1 LITHW
6 INPKAVEAL
15 LFDVDGTLAETELEG
30 HLPAFN
36 EAFAELNIPWVWSAQ
51 HYGELLKVTGGLE
64 RMRAHAQASGQS
76 EWLTVDGE
84 ARLLE
89 VHQLKNRLFAERMR
103 LGLVTLR
110 PGIAALIEQAVS
122 ASMSW
127 GVVTTT
133 SRANWEALWC
143 SCLQGLGVPEPD
155 VVVCGEDVVRKK
167 PDPEAYALAAHRLNL
182 EASACLAIEDSP
194 NGLLAA
200 HGAGMPCVVVTSVF
214 FETGP
219 WPGAR
224 AVLSSPLELQV
235 GVPAGP
241 QCRAAPR

>member
-1 LITHW
+1 MITHW

-235 GVPAGP
+235 GVPA
-241 QCRAAPR
+241 

>member
-6 INPKAVEAL
+6 IDPQAAQAL

-36 EAFAELNIPWVWSAQ
+36 EAFERLGIPWVWSADQ
-51 HYGELLKVTGGLE
+51 YAELLKVTGGLE
-64 RMRAHAQASGQS
+64 RMRAHAQTLGAL
-76 EWLTVDGE
+76 EWLSVDGE

-89 VHQLKNRLFAERMR
+89 AHRLKNTIFAERMR
-103 LGLVTLR
+103 LGLVNLR

-122 ASMSW
+122 ASMYW

-133 SRANWEALWC
+133 SRTNWNALWHC
-143 SCLQGLGVPEPD
+143 CMEGLGLPGPD
-155 VVVCGEDVVRKK
+155 VVVCGEDVHRKK

-182 EASACLAIEDSP
+182 SASACLAIEDSP

-219 WPGAR
+219 WPGAT
-224 AVLSSPLELQV
+224 AVLSSPLGLQV
-235 GVPAGP
+235 GVPA
-241 QCRAAPR
+241 

>member
-64 RMRAHAQASGQS
+64 RMRVHAQASGQS

-89 VHQLKNRLFAERMR
+89 AHQLKNRLFAERMR

-110 PGIAALIEQAVS
+110 PGIAALIEQAVG
-122 ASMSW
+122 ASMYW

-219 WPGAR
+219 WPGAT
-224 AVLSSPLELQV
+224 AVLSSPLGLQV
-235 GVPAGP
+235 GVPA
-241 QCRAAPR
+241 

>member
-6 INPKAVEAL
+6 IDPQAAQAL

-36 EAFAELNIPWVWSAQ
+36 EAFERLGIPWDWSAQ

-64 RMRAHAQASGQS
+64 RMRVHAQASGQS

-84 ARLLE
+84 ARLIGA
-89 VHQLKNRLFAERMR
+89 HQLKNRLFAERMR

-122 ASMSW
+122 ASMYW

-133 SRANWEALWC
+133 SRTNWNALWHC
-143 SCLQGLGVPEPD
+143 CMEGLGLPGPD

-182 EASACLAIEDSP
+182 SASACLAIEDSP

-219 WPGAR
+219 WPGAT
-224 AVLSSPLELQV
+224 AVLSSPLGLQV
-235 GVPAGP
+235 GVPA
-241 QCRAAPR
+241 

>member
-6 INPKAVEAL
+6 INPQATEAL

-36 EAFAELNIPWVWSAQ
+36 EAFAELDIPWVWSAQ
-51 HYGELLKVTGGLE
+51 HYGELLRVTGGLE

-76 EWLTVDGE
+76 EWLTLEGE

-89 VHQLKNRLFAERMR
+89 AHQLKNRLFAERMR
-103 LGLVTLR
+103 LGLVALR

-122 ASMSW
+122 ASMYW

-133 SRANWEALWC
+133 SRANWEALWR
-143 SCLQGLGVPEPD
+143 SCLHGLGVPEPD
-155 VVVCGEDVVRKK
+155 VVVCGEDVSRKK

-182 EASACLAIEDSP
+182 KATACLAIEDSP

-200 HGAGMPCVVVTSVF
+200 QGAGMPCVVVTSVF

-219 WPGAR
+219 WPGAM

-235 GVPAGP
+235 GVPA
-241 QCRAAPR
+241 